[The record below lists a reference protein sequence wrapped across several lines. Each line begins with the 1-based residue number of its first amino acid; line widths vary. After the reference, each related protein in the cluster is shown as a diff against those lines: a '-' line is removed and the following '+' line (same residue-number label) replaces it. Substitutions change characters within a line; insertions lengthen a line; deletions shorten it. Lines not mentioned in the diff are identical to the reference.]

1 MGFIK
6 AKIDDDLH
14 KEIKIRSTELEYKQE
29 ELIPILLKEGLKTIK
44 NRK

>member
-14 KEIKIRSTELEYKQE
+14 KEIKHKAIILEYKQE